1 MSSFLQR
8 LFTKS
13 DTQKQAD
20 FRNNL
25 QALIHS
31 YGEVMERKETISDI
45 ELLPAP
51 KQMMKKLLL
60 EAMKMYPPGEQRE
73 FLKGGYV
80 MLSSFQPM
88 SDLDKVTIKTWD
100 GLTATSGEAELDDIS
115 LRIAL
120 DAWPIVSRLLTKALD
135 ELDALSL
142 ELVHAGFGQTAAVL
156 ALRSKLDEIAA
167 RGQRH

>member
-1 MSSFLQR
+1 MGNFLQR

-13 DTQKQAD
+13 DVQKEAD

-45 ELLPAP
+45 DSLPAP

-60 EAMKMYPPGEQRE
+60 EAIKIYPPGEQRE

-80 MLSSFQPM
+80 MLSSFQPV
-88 SDLDKVTIKTWD
+88 SEAQKSALREYNLIISAPVD
-100 GLTATSGEAELDDIS
+100 GAAQEALREEARKMAGLMELIMPLLHASSAEAATLLAEL
-115 LRIAL
+115 R
-120 DAWPIVSRLLTKALD
+120 
-135 ELDALSL
+135 
-142 ELVHAGFGQTAAVL
+142 AV
-156 ALRSKLDEIAA
+156 
-167 RGQRH
+167 GV